1 MIMAVVKARIWRRR
15 VRSSAGSE
23 GVFIPASVSYLND
36 RYFTIA
42 VRLST
47 SWRRPINGYP
57 VPAGPVDREIIINK
71 SRFITWLRPVSHRED
86 AMAVVE
92 EARTRYPD
100 ASHHCYAYL
109 LGNPASAQA
118 AMNDDGE
125 PSGTAGKPIFNVIQH
140 KGLSDVLV
148 VVIRYFGGVKLGAG
162 GLVRAYAA
170 AAESV
175 LAEVERI
182 EHVPQLEARL
192 EMDFALEQ
200 RLRHWVDQHH
210 GKVLD
215 VDYGQRVTLK
225 LSAPLEYLHDLE
237 ALCAAEQIVLILI

>member
-15 VRSSAGSE
+15 VRSSGGAE
-23 GVFIPASVSYLND
+23 GVVIPASISYLCG

-42 VRLST
+42 IRLPT
-47 SWRRPINGYP
+47 SRRRLINGYA

-71 SRFITWLRPVSHRED
+71 SRFITWLRPVSHRDD

-92 EARTRYPD
+92 QARALYPD

-140 KGLSDVLV
+140 KGISDVLV
-148 VVIRYFGGVKLGAG
+148 VVTRYFGGVKLGAG

-175 LAEVERI
+175 LADVERI
-182 EHVPQLEARL
+182 EHVPQLEACL
-192 EMDFALEQ
+192 DMDFAMEQ
-200 RLRHWVDQHH
+200 RLRHWVDQHA

-215 VDYGQRVTLK
+215 VHYGQRVSMT
-225 LSAPLEYLHDLE
+225 LSAPIEHLNDLE
-237 ALCAAEQIVLILI
+237 ALCAAEQIALTIT